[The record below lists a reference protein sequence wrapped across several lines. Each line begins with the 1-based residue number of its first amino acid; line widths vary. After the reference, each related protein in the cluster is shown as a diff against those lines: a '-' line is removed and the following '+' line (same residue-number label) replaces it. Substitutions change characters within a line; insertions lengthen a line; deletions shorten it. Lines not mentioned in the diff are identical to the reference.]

1 MIIVSGKK
9 HGERF
14 AKRALDVGVSS
25 ALIIT
30 LIPFWVV
37 AAVLIKYSDRGPV
50 FFLQERIGKDYR
62 IFRLLKLRSM
72 SVNADRGIE
81 QTFGD
86 SPEVTKFGSV
96 IRRTKLDE
104 TPQLINVLLG
114 DMSLVGPRP
123 CLPTLV
129 ADFNADAHVRVM
141 VKPGLTGLSQVSGN
155 IFLSW
160 EARWRLDKQY
170 VQTQS
175 MGLDLK
181 ILLKTM
187 WIVVVGEKRGLS
199 G

>member
-1 MIIVSGKK
+1 MIIVSGVR
-9 HGERF
+9 HRDRF
-14 AKRALDVGVSS
+14 AKRFLDVGVSLV
-25 ALIIT
+25 LIII

-37 AAVLIKYSDRGPV
+37 AAIVIKSSDRGPV
-50 FFLQERIGKDYR
+50 FFLQERMGKDYR
-62 IFRLLKLRSM
+62 IFRVVKLRSM
-72 SVNADRGIE
+72 SVNSNRGIE

-129 ADFNADAHVRVM
+129 ADFNADAHVRVK
-141 VKPGLTGLSQVSGN
+141 VRPGLTGLSQVSGN
-155 IFLSW
+155 IFLPW

-175 MGLDLK
+175 LWLDLK
-181 ILLKTM
+181 ILLRTI
-187 WIVVVGEKRGLS
+187 WIIVVGEKRGLS